1 MFTLKRKNQM
11 KSAQLTAVGA
21 AEATVKCIDVSDPA
35 APGKGEVLV
44 DIVACSINPADILM
58 IEGNYA
64 TVPETPCALG
74 IEGAGTV
81 AAVGPEVKA
90 LKVGDKVMSLG
101 RTNWVQQIRDK
112 AEAFIRLPPEIDLS
126 QAAMLKVNVATA
138 HLMLTSYVSLSK
150 GDWVIQD
157 AANSGVGVDLIR
169 LAHAEGIRTVNI
181 VRRSELFE
189 PLKQLGADVV
199 VVDGPDLA
207 ERVAQETGGAQIK
220 LGIDAVGGPAIGRLT
235 DCVGDGGTV
244 VNYGLLSGKPCEINA
259 FNLVFRDITI
269 TGFWLAKLMRGMQ
282 FDEIQAMYAQL
293 AQRLVDGTIHVNVE
307 ASYPLEKIADAM
319 AHAKRESR
327 GGKIQ
332 LRPNG

>member
-1 MFTLKRKNQM
+1 M
-11 KSAQLTAVGA
+11 KSAQLTAIGP
-21 AEATVKCIDVSDPA
+21 AEKTVKCIDVSDPGK
-35 APGKGEVLV
+35 PGKGEVLV

-64 TVPETPCALG
+64 SVPETPCALG

-81 AAVGPEVKA
+81 VAVGPEVSGLKA
-90 LKVGDKVMSLG
+90 GDKVMSLA

-112 AEAFIRLPPEIDLS
+112 AEAFVRLPAEVELS

-138 HLMLTSYVSLSK
+138 HLMLTRYVPLSK

-169 LAHAEGIRTVNI
+169 LAHADGLRTVNI
-181 VRRSELFE
+181 VRRSELIE

-207 ERVAQETGGAQIK
+207 QRVAKENGGAQIK
-220 LGIDAVGGPAIGRLT
+220 LGIDAVGGSAIGRLT

-259 FNLVFRDITI
+259 FNFVFRDITV

-282 FDEIQAMYAQL
+282 FGEIQAMYAQL
-293 AQRLVDGTIHVNVE
+293 AQRLVDGTIHVDIE
-307 ASYPLEKIADAM
+307 ASYPLDKIADAM

>member
-1 MFTLKRKNQM
+1 M
-11 KSAQLTAVGA
+11 KSAQLTAIGP
-21 AEATVKCIDVSDPA
+21 AEKTVKCIDVSDPGK
-35 APGKGEVLV
+35 PGKGEVLV

-64 TVPETPCALG
+64 SVPETPCALG

-81 AAVGPEVKA
+81 VAVGPEVSGLKA
-90 LKVGDKVMSLG
+90 GDKVMSLA

-112 AEAFIRLPPEIDLS
+112 AEAFVRLPAEVELS

-138 HLMLTSYVSLSK
+138 HLMLTRYVPLSK

-169 LAHAEGIRTVNI
+169 LAHADGLRTVNI
-181 VRRSELFE
+181 VRRSELIE

-199 VVDGPDLA
+199 VVDGPDLVQ
-207 ERVAQETGGAQIK
+207 RVAKENGGAQIK
-220 LGIDAVGGPAIGRLT
+220 LGIDAVGGSAIGRLT

-259 FNLVFRDITI
+259 FNFVFRDITV

-282 FDEIQAMYAQL
+282 FGEIQAMYAQL
-293 AQRLVDGTIHVNVE
+293 AQRLVDGTIHVDIE
-307 ASYPLEKIADAM
+307 ASYPLDKIADAM

>member
-1 MFTLKRKNQM
+1 M
-11 KSAQLTAVGA
+11 KSAQLSAIGP
-21 AEATVKCIDVSDPA
+21 AEKVVKCIDVADPG

-64 TVPETPCALG
+64 TVPETPCPVG

-81 AAVGPEVKA
+81 VAVGPEVTS
-90 LKVGDKVMSLG
+90 LQVGDKVMSLA
-101 RTNWVQQIRDK
+101 RTNWVQQIRDQ
-112 AEAFIRLPPEIDLS
+112 AQAFIRLPDDVDLA

-150 GDWVIQD
+150 GDWVIQN

-181 VRRSELFE
+181 VRRSELIE
-189 PLKQLGADVV
+189 PLKELGADVV

-207 ERVAQETGGAQIK
+207 KRVAKETGGAPVK
-220 LGIDAVGGPAIGRLT
+220 LGIDAVGGSAIGRLT

-244 VNYGLLSGKPCEINA
+244 VNYGLLSGELCEINA
-259 FNLVFRDITI
+259 FNFVFRDITL
-269 TGFWLAKLMRGMQ
+269 TGFWLAKLMRGMEFSQ
-282 FDEIQAMYAQL
+282 IQAMYEQL
-293 AQRLVDGTIHVNVE
+293 AQRLIDGTIHVEIE
-307 ASYPLEKIADAM
+307 ASYPLEKVSDAM

>member
-1 MFTLKRKNQM
+1 M
-11 KSAQLTAVGA
+11 KSAQLTAIGP
-21 AEATVKCIDVSDPA
+21 AENVVKCIDSANPGK
-35 APGKGEVLV
+35 PGKGEVLV

-64 TVPETPCALG
+64 SVPETPCAVG

-81 AAVGPEVKA
+81 TAVGDGVSR

-112 AEAFIRLPPEIDLS
+112 AEAFIRLPEETDLA

-138 HLMLTSYVSLSK
+138 YLMLTNYVLLSE

-169 LAHAEGIRTVNI
+169 LAHAEGVRTVNI
-181 VRRSELFE
+181 VRRDSLIE

-199 VVDGPDLA
+199 VVDGPELA
-207 ERVAQETGGAQIK
+207 QRVARETGDAQIK
-220 LGIDAVGGPAIGRLT
+220 LGIDAVGGAAIGRLT
-235 DCVGDGGTV
+235 DCVGEGGTV

-259 FNLVFRDITI
+259 FNFVFRDITL
-269 TGFWLAKLMRGMQ
+269 TGFWLAKLMRGMT
-282 FDEIQAMYAQL
+282 FEEIQTLYEKL
-293 AQRLVDGTIHVNVE
+293 AGRLNDGTIHVNIE
-307 ASYPLEKIADAM
+307 ASYPLEKISDAM
-319 AHAKRESR
+319 AHAKREAR
-327 GGKIQ
+327 GGKVQ